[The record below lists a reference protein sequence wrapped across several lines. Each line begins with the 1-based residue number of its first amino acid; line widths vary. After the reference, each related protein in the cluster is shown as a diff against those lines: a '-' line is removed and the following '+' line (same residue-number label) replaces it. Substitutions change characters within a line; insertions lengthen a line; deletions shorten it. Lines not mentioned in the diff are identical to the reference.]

1 MGRLH
6 LKFYIHQRTFFR
18 FYLKSRIDL
27 LILVQ
32 VPLVASA
39 TVNCNEN
46 SVQSHTQ
53 SRQLKDKNT
62 R

>member
-1 MGRLH
+1 
-6 LKFYIHQRTFFR
+6 
-18 FYLKSRIDL
+18 

-32 VPLVASA
+32 VPLLHSA

-53 SRQLKDKNT
+53 SRQRKNKNT
-62 R
+62 SKNNYEPSNL